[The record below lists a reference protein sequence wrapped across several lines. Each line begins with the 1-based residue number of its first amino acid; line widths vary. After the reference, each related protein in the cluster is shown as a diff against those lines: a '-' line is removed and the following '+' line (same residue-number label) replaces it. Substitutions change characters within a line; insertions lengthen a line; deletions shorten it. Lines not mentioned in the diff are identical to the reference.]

1 MIRIII
7 TGGVAAL
14 AIVGASAGIASAGS
28 ASAAAPAPT
37 AAPTSPPPPTK
48 PNCLKL
54 GIMANFTRHQ
64 APAQPTESLNAWA
77 TQHGTTGVAVCQ
89 FTNAAKQITAFN
101 RERFNQYFDDS
112 SADSGVPGSTV
123 LPSRLVFYTR

>member
-28 ASAAAPAPT
+28 ASAAAPAA
-37 AAPTSPPPPTK
+37 AAPTSPPPAK
-48 PNCLKL
+48 PDCLKL

-64 APAQPTESLNAWA
+64 APAQPAESLNAWA
-77 TQHGTTGVAVCQ
+77 VQHHTTGVAACGY
-89 FTNAAKQITAFN
+89 TNAAKQITAFN

-123 LPSRLVFYTR
+123 MPSKLVFYTR

>member
-14 AIVGASAGIASAGS
+14 AIAGTSAGIASAGS

-37 AAPTSPPPPTK
+37 AAPTSPPPAK
-48 PNCLKL
+48 PNCVKL
-54 GIMANFTRHQ
+54 GIMASFTRHQ

-77 TQHGTTGVAVCQ
+77 VQHGMTGMAVCQ

-123 LPSRLVFYTR
+123 MPSKLVFYTR